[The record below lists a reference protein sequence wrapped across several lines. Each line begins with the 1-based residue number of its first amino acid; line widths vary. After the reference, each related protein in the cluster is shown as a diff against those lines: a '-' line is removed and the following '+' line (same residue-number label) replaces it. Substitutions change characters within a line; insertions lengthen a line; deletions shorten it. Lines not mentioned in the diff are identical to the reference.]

1 MLLRLLLEENIDEAE
16 HNVCIILEQVR
27 RGKKTHFH
35 TRGLDYRNLSV
46 GKAENAK

>member
-1 MLLRLLLEENIDEAE
+1 MHNIGAGTKREKD
-16 HNVCIILEQVR
+16 
-27 RGKKTHFH
+27 FH